1 MKRFFLCLLA
11 VMTLTACG
19 KPDVKVNPLGSAE
32 KVTSAT
38 VSRTVTKTTEKTVTQ
53 TATRKTETVRK
64 SVPEKSERVIVDVP
78 YYSQKDYP
86 TGCELVSMSMVLAFH
101 GFDITAGDIMK
112 KGYMKSAEIYT
123 KGKSAVKYGG
133 DPNLVFIGSPDRKS
147 GYGCM
152 SGAVTLALGR
162 YLAPQERK
170 LDKKYRI
177 TDLGGKS
184 LDEIC
189 DDYIDREIPVIVWCS
204 IDMKPTFTNLR
215 NSWIIEK
222 TGERYIWK
230 SNEHCL
236 VLVGYDDENYY
247 FNDPLVKKNTKY
259 MKRLVERRYGEMGM
273 QAVVVEEVSQ

>member
-1 MKRFFLCLLA
+1 MKRILCLLA

-19 KPDVKVNPLGSAE
+19 NKTGTSVNPLGSVE
-32 KVTSAT
+32 TKTTAT
-38 VSRTVTKTTEKTVTQ
+38 VSQTVTETTTENNVTQ
-53 TATRKTETVRK
+53 TTTRKNGNVKK
-64 SVPEKSERVIVDVP
+64 SVSEKVVIDVP

-101 GFDITAGDIMK
+101 GFDIKAGDIIK
-112 KGYMKSAEIYT
+112 KGYLVSAEVYT
-123 KGKSAVKYGG
+123 KKSVKYSG
-133 DPNLVFIGSPDRKS
+133 DPNKVFIGNPHKNS

-152 SGAVTLALGR
+152 SGAIILALQR
-162 YLAPQERK
+162 YLAPQKHK
-170 LDKKYRI
+170 LDKKYEI
-177 TDLGGKS
+177 TDIGGMP

-189 DDYIDREIPVIVWCS
+189 ENYIDNGIPVIVWCS

-215 NSWIIEK
+215 NSWIIEN

-259 MKRLVERRYGEMGM
+259 MKRLAERRYGEMDM
-273 QAVVVEEVSQ
+273 QAVVVEEISQ

>member
-1 MKRFFLCLLA
+1 MKRILCLLA
-11 VMTLTACG
+11 VMTLAACG
-19 KPDVKVNPLGSAE
+19 NKTGTSVNPLGSVE
-32 KVTSAT
+32 TKTTAT
-38 VSRTVTKTTEKTVTQ
+38 VSQTVTETATEKTVTQ
-53 TATRKTETVRK
+53 TTTRKTEK
-64 SVPEKSERVIVDVP
+64 SVSGKVVVDVP

-101 GFDITAGDIMK
+101 GFDIKAGDIIK
-112 KGYMKSAEIYT
+112 KGYLDSAEVYT
-123 KGKSAVKYGG
+123 KKSIKYSG
-133 DPNLVFIGSPDRKS
+133 DPNKVFIGNPHKNS

-152 SGAVTLALGR
+152 SGAVMLALQR
-162 YLAPQERK
+162 YLAPQEHK
-170 LDKKYRI
+170 LDKKYEI
-177 TDLGGKS
+177 TDIGGMP

-189 DDYIDREIPVIVWCS
+189 ENYIDNGIPVIVWCS

-215 NSWIIEK
+215 NSWIIEN

-247 FNDPLVKKNTKY
+247 FNDPLVKKSTKY
-259 MKRLVERRYGEMGM
+259 MKRLAERRYGEMGM

>member
-1 MKRFFLCLLA
+1 MKRILCLLA

-19 KPDVKVNPLGSAE
+19 NKTGTSVNPLGSVE
-32 KVTSAT
+32 TKTTAT
-38 VSRTVTKTTEKTVTQ
+38 VSQTVTETTTENNVTQ
-53 TATRKTETVRK
+53 TTTRKNGNVKK
-64 SVPEKSERVIVDVP
+64 SVSEKVVIDVP

-101 GFDITAGDIMK
+101 GFDIKAGDIIK
-112 KGYMKSAEIYT
+112 KGYLDSAEVYT
-123 KGKSAVKYGG
+123 KKSVKYSG
-133 DPNLVFIGSPDRKS
+133 DPNKVFIGNPHKNS

-152 SGAVTLALGR
+152 SGAIILALQR
-162 YLAPQERK
+162 YLAPQKHK
-170 LDKKYRI
+170 LDKKYEI
-177 TDLGGKS
+177 TDIGGMP

-189 DDYIDREIPVIVWCS
+189 ENYIDNGIPVIVWCS

-215 NSWIIEK
+215 NSWIIEN

-259 MKRLVERRYGEMGM
+259 MKRLAERRYGEMDM
-273 QAVVVEEVSQ
+273 QAVVVEEISQ